1 MIEADFVF
9 MLLAH
14 TNDGNLALLAA
25 IPNISWSECLQH
37 AFEANQ
43 LMSLKFGVCMPVIR

>member
-14 TNDGNLALLAA
+14 LADGNLALLGA

-37 AFEANQ
+37 AFAANQ
-43 LMSLKFGVCMPVIR
+43 EMSLEFGVCLPVIR